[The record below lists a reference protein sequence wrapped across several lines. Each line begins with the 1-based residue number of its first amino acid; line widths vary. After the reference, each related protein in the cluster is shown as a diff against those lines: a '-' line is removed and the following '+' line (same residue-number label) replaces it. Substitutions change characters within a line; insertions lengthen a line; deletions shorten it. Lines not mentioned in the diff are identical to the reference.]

1 MKKNDKKK
9 LTNGKAIIFVILVVT
24 IILITMIYIIKEKGN
39 YEIIENPK
47 TNQNIE
53 EFVEVLDDQ
62 TKLNTSEKLQ
72 ETKKYEGLEIKN
84 LQIIEKNN
92 VTLLTGIITNV
103 SEEKQGGYPI
113 NITIQNKE
121 GNEIITI
128 SAYVEELE
136 PGNTSYLSV
145 SSTFDYANAY
155 DLTITKK

>member
-9 LTNGKAIIFVILVVT
+9 LTNGKAIILVVLVVT
-24 IILITMIYIIKEKGN
+24 IILITMIYIMKEK
-39 YEIIENPK
+39 YEIIENP
-47 TNQNIE
+47 TINQNTE

-62 TKLNTSEKLQ
+62 TRLNTSEKLQ
-72 ETKKYEGLEIKN
+72 ETKKYEGLEISK
-84 LQIIEKNN
+84 LKIIAKYN
-92 VTLLTGIITNV
+92 VTLLTGIVTNV

-128 SAYVEELE
+128 SAFVEELE
-136 PGNTSYLSV
+136 PGNTSCLSV

-155 DLTITKK
+155 DLIITKRR